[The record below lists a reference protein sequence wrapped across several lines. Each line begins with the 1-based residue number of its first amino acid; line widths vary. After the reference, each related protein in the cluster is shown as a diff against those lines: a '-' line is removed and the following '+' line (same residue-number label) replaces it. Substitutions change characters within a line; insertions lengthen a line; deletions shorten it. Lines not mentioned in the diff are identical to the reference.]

1 MKNFFATMNFVRAV
15 MVVCFL
21 GALVLGYMSKEAM
34 VHKATLQEQVVGD
47 NALAG
52 RVANRIQQLAVELD
66 QLQKVSAGF
75 SYEELQN
82 AGEYARTMAGRTDVA
97 LGFVDVASPSEK
109 SNVAG
114 STDKT
119 WSLSPKDPKLGRP
132 RGNISNYFYI
142 LEVENPF
149 VVVTKASFIPIDKAK
164 DDEYGSDRWTWKAD
178 ITSRLPAE

>member
-15 MVVCFL
+15 MIVCFV
-21 GALVLGYMSKEAM
+21 GAIALGYLSNEARTY
-34 VHKATLQEQVVGD
+34 KDTLRDQVVGEG
-47 NALAG
+47 ALAG
-52 RVANRIQQLAVELD
+52 RVANRIQQLAVEFD
-66 QLQKVSAGF
+66 QLQKISAGF

-82 AGEYARTMAGRTDVA
+82 AGDYARTMAGRSDVS
-97 LGFVDVASPSEK
+97 LGLLNVAKPSEK
-109 SNVAG
+109 SNVPG

-119 WSLSPKDPKLGRP
+119 WALTPKDPKYGRQ

-149 VVVTKASFIPIDKAK
+149 VVVTEASFSPVDKSK
-164 DDEYGSDRWTWKAD
+164 DHEYASDRWTWKAK